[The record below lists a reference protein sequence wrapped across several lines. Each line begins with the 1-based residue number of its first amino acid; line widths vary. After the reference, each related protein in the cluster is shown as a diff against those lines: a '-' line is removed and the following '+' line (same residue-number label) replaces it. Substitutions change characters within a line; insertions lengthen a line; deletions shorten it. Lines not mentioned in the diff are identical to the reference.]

1 MAMSMAGLNSA
12 ILAALARMRLCTSL
26 YVTRKCSGS
35 CAAMS
40 VSSFFAFCCCQWMIW
55 ECLGREAYGE
65 GKGGERERILRRA
78 RRADR
83 D

>member
-1 MAMSMAGLNSA
+1 MAMSMSGLNSA

-40 VSSFFAFCCCQWMIW
+40 VSFLFAFYR
-55 ECLGREAYGE
+55 CLSLEKE
-65 GKGGERERILRRA
+65 L
-78 RRADR
+78 
-83 D
+83 